1 MIGLL
6 ITGHGNF
13 ATGVTSS
20 VDLIAGK
27 QENYQAIDF
36 LPTYN
41 LDDLDREMKKA
52 LDNLKDCSGVLI
64 LCDLLGGTP
73 FNKAAELST
82 QYQNVSVVAG
92 TNLSMLLEVAMTRK
106 FEEDLNALADAAIES
121 GKEQIAKYELLS
133 IDQEEP
139 EDGI

>member
-6 ITGHGNF
+6 VTGHGNF
-13 ATGVTSS
+13 GSGITSA

-27 QENYQAIDF
+27 QENYQYVDF

-41 LDDLDREMKKA
+41 LDDLDREMRKA
-52 LDNLKDCSGVLI
+52 LDNLKDCNGVLI

-73 FNKAAELST
+73 FNKAAEIST
-82 QYQNVSVVAG
+82 QMQNVNVVAG
-92 TNLSMLLEVAMTRK
+92 TNLSMMLEVTMTRK
-106 FEEDLNALADAAIES
+106 FEEDLDALTKAALES
-121 GKEQIAKYELLS
+121 GVEQIAKYEFVNVAQD
-133 IDQEEP
+133 IP

>member
-6 ITGHGNF
+6 VTGHGNF
-13 ATGVTSS
+13 GSGITSA

-27 QENYQAIDF
+27 QENYQYVDF

-41 LDDLDREMKKA
+41 LDDLDREIRKA
-52 LDNLKDCSGVLI
+52 LDNLKDCDSVLI

-73 FNKAAELST
+73 FNKAAEIST
-82 QYQNVSVVAG
+82 QMQNVNVVAG
-92 TNLSMLLEVAMTRK
+92 TNLSMMLEVTMTRK
-106 FEEDLNALADAAIES
+106 FEEDLDALTKAALES
-121 GKEQIAKYELLS
+121 GVEQIAKYEFVNVT
-133 IDQEEP
+133 QEIP

>member
-6 ITGHGNF
+6 VTGHGNF
-13 ATGVTSS
+13 GSGITSA

-27 QENYQAIDF
+27 QENYQYVDF

-41 LDDLDREMKKA
+41 LDDLDREMRKA
-52 LDNLKDCSGVLI
+52 LNNLKDCSGMLI

-73 FNKAAELST
+73 FNKAAEIST
-82 QYQNVSVVAG
+82 QMQNVNVVAG
-92 TNLSMLLEVAMTRK
+92 TNLSMMLEVTMTRK
-106 FEEDLNALADAAIES
+106 FEEDLDALTKAALES
-121 GKEQIAKYELLS
+121 GVEQIAKYEFVNVVQD
-133 IDQEEP
+133 IP

>member
-6 ITGHGNF
+6 VTGHGSF
-13 ATGVTSS
+13 GSGITSA

-27 QENYQAIDF
+27 QENYQYVDF

-41 LDDLDREMKKA
+41 LDDLDREMRKA
-52 LDNLKDCSGVLI
+52 LDKLKDCNGVLI

-73 FNKAAELST
+73 FNKAAEIST
-82 QYQNVSVVAG
+82 QMENVNVVAG
-92 TNLSMLLEVAMTRK
+92 TNLSMMLEVTMTRK
-106 FEEDLNALADAAIES
+106 FEENLDSLTKSALES
-121 GKEQIAKYELLS
+121 GVEQIVKYEFVK
-133 IDQEEP
+133 IDQEDP

>member
-6 ITGHGNF
+6 VTGHGNF
-13 ATGVTSS
+13 GSGITSA

-27 QENYQAIDF
+27 QENYQYVDF

-41 LDDLDREMKKA
+41 LDDLDREIRKA
-52 LDNLKDCSGVLI
+52 LDNLKDCDSVLI

-73 FNKAAELST
+73 FNKAAEIST
-82 QYQNVSVVAG
+82 QMQNVNVVAG
-92 TNLSMLLEVAMTRK
+92 TNLSMMLEVTMTRK
-106 FEEDLNALADAAIES
+106 FEEDLDALTKAALES
-121 GKEQIAKYELLS
+121 GVEQIAKYEFVN
-133 IDQEEP
+133 ITQEIP

>member
-27 QENYQAIDF
+27 QENYQAVDF

-41 LDDLDREMKKA
+41 LDDLDREMTKA
-52 LDNLKDCSGVLI
+52 LENLKACSGVLI

-73 FNKAAELST
+73 FNKAAELT
-82 QYQNVSVVAG
+82 GIILTKLDGTAKGGIVVAISAG
-92 TNLSMLLEVAMTRK
+92 LGVPVKLVGVGEGLDDLMDFNRDEFLEALLPPIK
-106 FEEDLNALADAAIES
+106 EE
-121 GKEQIAKYELLS
+121 
-133 IDQEEP
+133 
-139 EDGI
+139 

>member
-6 ITGHGNF
+6 VTGHGNF
-13 ATGVTSS
+13 GSGITSA

-27 QENYQAIDF
+27 QENYQYVDF

-41 LDDLDREMKKA
+41 LDDLDCEIRKA
-52 LDNLKDCSGVLI
+52 LDNLKDCNGVLI

-73 FNKAAELST
+73 FNKAAEIST
-82 QYQNVSVVAG
+82 KMQNVNVVAG
-92 TNLSMLLEVAMTRK
+92 TNLSMMLEVTMTRK
-106 FEEDLNALADAAIES
+106 FEEDLDALTKAALES
-121 GKEQIAKYELLS
+121 GVEQIAKYEFVNVVQD
-133 IDQEEP
+133 IP

>member
-6 ITGHGNF
+6 VTGHGNF
-13 ATGVTSS
+13 GSGITSA

-27 QENYQAIDF
+27 QENYQYVDF

-41 LDDLDREMKKA
+41 LDDLDREMRKA

-73 FNKAAELST
+73 FNKAAEIST
-82 QYQNVSVVAG
+82 QMQNVNVVAG
-92 TNLSMLLEVAMTRK
+92 TNLSMMLEVTMTRK
-106 FEEDLNALADAAIES
+106 FEEDLDALTKAALES
-121 GKEQIAKYELLS
+121 GVEQIAK
-133 IDQEEP
+133 
-139 EDGI
+139 

>member
-6 ITGHGNF
+6 VTGHGNF
-13 ATGVTSS
+13 GSGITSA

-27 QENYQAIDF
+27 QENYQYVDF

-41 LDDLDREMKKA
+41 LDDLDREIRKA
-52 LDNLKDCSGVLI
+52 LDNLKNCDSVLI

-73 FNKAAELST
+73 FNKAAEIST
-82 QYQNVSVVAG
+82 QMQNVNVVAG
-92 TNLSMLLEVAMTRK
+92 TNLSMMLEVTMTRK
-106 FEEDLNALADAAIES
+106 FEEDLDALTKAALES
-121 GKEQIAKYELLS
+121 GVEQIAKYEFVNVT
-133 IDQEEP
+133 QEIP

>member
-6 ITGHGNF
+6 VTGHGNF
-13 ATGVTSS
+13 GSGITSA

-27 QENYQAIDF
+27 QENYQYVDF

-41 LDDLDREMKKA
+41 LDDLDREMRKA

-73 FNKAAELST
+73 FNKAAEIST
-82 QYQNVSVVAG
+82 QMQNVNVVAG
-92 TNLSMLLEVAMTRK
+92 TNLSMMLEVTMTRK
-106 FEEDLNALADAAIES
+106 FEEDLDALTKAALES
-121 GKEQIAKYELLS
+121 GVEQIAKYEFVNVVQD
-133 IDQEEP
+133 IP

>member
-6 ITGHGNF
+6 VTGHGNF
-13 ATGVTSS
+13 ASGITSS

-27 QENYQAIDF
+27 QENYQFVDF

-41 LDDLDREMKKA
+41 LDDLDREIKKG
-52 LDNLKDCSGVLI
+52 LENLKNCDSILI

-73 FNKAAELST
+73 FNKAAEIST
-82 QYQNVSVVAG
+82 KMNNVNVVAG
-92 TNLSMLLEVAMTRK
+92 TNLSMLLEVTMTRK
-106 FEEDLNALADAAIES
+106 FENNLDALTNAAIES
-121 GKEQIAKYELLS
+121 GTEQIGKYELVS
-133 IDQEEP
+133 INQDEP